1 MNARG
6 AMGVLLAGIGLE
18 NGIIDQSV
26 YVALVVLSLVTS
38 LAAGPLMQWL
48 LPLRR
53 TVPQGNG

>member
-1 MNARG
+1 
-6 AMGVLLAGIGLE
+6 MGVLLAGIGLE

-53 TVPQGNG
+53 TVLQGNG